1 MDLQNVQEYNSSDKY
16 ATIPQNNEPF
26 LKKSYN
32 FAKTEAG
39 NAYSSVRNGVEDVY
53 GLAKDG
59 VEDVYGLA
67 KDGVED
73 IYDFAKDGV
82 KGTYNLT
89 KNELNS
95 FNYRDFY
102 ASNPDGR
109 NTVSQMQSPNLIDN
123 FNNMSSQYNHP
134 YNNNDVSSIVI
145 MFAFLVLF
153 VWLFKQLNQN

>member
-1 MDLQNVQEYNSSDKY
+1 MDLQNVQEYNSGDTY
-16 ATIPQNNEPF
+16 ATIPQNNHPV
-26 LKKSYN
+26 LKKTYN

-53 GLAKDG
+53 GLARDG

-73 IYDFAKDGV
+73 VYDLAKDGV
-82 KGTYNLT
+82 NKT

-109 NTVSQMQSPNLIDN
+109 HTVSQMQSPNLIDN

-134 YNNNDVSSIVI
+134 YNSNDISSIVI
-145 MFAFLVLF
+145 MFVFLVLF
-153 VWLFKQLNQN
+153 VWLFKKLNQN